1 MSVVFLDTSGLLA
14 LINDD
19 DHWHLPAEEVWREL
33 VKTQRK
39 LITTTLVLIECGDG
53 LSRIH
58 HRHAAVQL
66 RETLQAMRN
75 VTVLQSDRELEDRAW
90 TLFQD
95 RTDKDWGM
103 TDCVSMTVMWDEA
116 ITEVFGL
123 DHHFQQAGFQLLL
136 S

>member
-1 MSVVFLDTSGLLA
+1 MSAVFLDTSGLLA

-19 DHWHLPAEEVWREL
+19 DHWHRRAEEVWRGL
-33 VKTQRK
+33 VQPQRK
-39 LITTTLVLIECGDG
+39 LVTTSLVLIECGDG
-53 LSRIH
+53 LSRIQ
-58 HRHAAVQL
+58 HRQAAVQL
-66 RETLQAMRN
+66 RETLQSMRN
-75 VTVLQSDRELEDRAW
+75 VTVVQSNAELEERAW

-103 TDCVSMTVMWDEA
+103 TDCVSMSVMWDEA

-123 DHHFQQAGFQLLL
+123 DHHFQQAGFQVLL

>member
-1 MSVVFLDTSGLLA
+1 MSAVFLDTSGLLA

-19 DHWHLPAEEVWREL
+19 DHWHLSAEEVWRGL
-33 VKTQRK
+33 IKTHRK
-39 LITTTLVLIECGDG
+39 LITTSLVLVECGDG
-53 LSRIH
+53 LSRIQ
-58 HRHAAVQL
+58 HRRAAVQL

-95 RTDKDWGM
+95 RTDQDWGM
-103 TDCVSMTVMWDEA
+103 TDCVSMTAMWDEA